1 MVRLK
6 FRPQEWN
13 TGGRKKIYKSSE
25 EEGWEI
31 SQIKMGGSKAEEAGK
46 EPVDIWKGAAETG
59 RGEGEVGQAVRRQE
73 VELERQKRS
82 SQVERYRKKQY
93 SQGLDELQRQ
103 NEQ

>member
-13 TGGRKKIYKSSE
+13 TGGRKKIYKSPE

-31 SQIKMGGSKAEEAGK
+31 TMGGSKAEEAEK
-46 EPVDIWKGAAETG
+46 EPVDIWKGVAETG
-59 RGEGEVGQAVRRQE
+59 RGEEEVGQAVRRQE

-82 SQVERYRKKQY
+82 SQVEM
-93 SQGLDELQRQ
+93 
-103 NEQ
+103 